1 MSEPI
6 VASAGTLPP
15 TDDDLIRAMEAII
28 PRYLRALRRA
38 IERAEGP
45 GRLTMAQVRCLQA
58 IAASPNGETL
68 TSRLARHMSVSAPS
82 ISSMIDGLVERA
94 LVERKPNPVNR
105 RQVRLL
111 MTAGGRELLH
121 RYNDEI
127 TNHLDDLFAPLSAR
141 GKRRLFH
148 AVTDLA
154 ELLDAH
160 DAAVE
165 IQAET
170 RN

>member
-1 MSEPI
+1 MSES
-6 VASAGTLPP
+6 ASPGNE
-15 TDDDLIRAMEAII
+15 LIRALEAVI

-68 TSRLARHMSVSAPS
+68 TSKLARHMSVSAPS

-94 LVERKPNPVNR
+94 LVERRPNPDNR

-111 MTAGGRELLH
+111 MTDAGRDLLR
-121 RYNDEI
+121 RYDAEI
-127 TNHLDDLFAPLSAR
+127 SSHLDGLLAPLSAR
-141 GKRRLFH
+141 GKRRLLL
-148 AVTDLA
+148 AVADLA
-154 ELLDAH
+154 ALIDTH
-160 DAAVE
+160 DAADE
-165 IQAET
+165 GLES
-170 RN
+170 RD